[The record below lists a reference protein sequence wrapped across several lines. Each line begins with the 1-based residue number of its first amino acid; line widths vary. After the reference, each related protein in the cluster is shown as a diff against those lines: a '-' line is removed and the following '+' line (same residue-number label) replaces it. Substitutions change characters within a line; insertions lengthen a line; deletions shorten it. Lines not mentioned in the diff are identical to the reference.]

1 MVNVKS
7 CEFEFYQVENE
18 LCGSHIGYLFVRREG
33 PLGDFLLNNGDG
45 QGAFVMQKVK
55 SIKFR

>member
-7 CEFEFYQVENE
+7 CEFEFYQVQNK
-18 LCGSHIGYLFVRREG
+18 LCGSRIGNLFVRREG
-33 PLGDFLLNNGDG
+33 PLGDFLNNGDR
-45 QGAFVMQKVK
+45 QGAFGMQKVK

>member
-7 CEFEFYQVENE
+7 CEFEFYQVQNE
-18 LCGSHIGYLFVRREG
+18 LCGSHIGNLFVRQEG
-33 PLGDFLLNNGDG
+33 PLGDFLNSGDR
-45 QGAFVMQKVK
+45 QGAFGMLKVK